1 MFLRHIYSLLP
12 LSAGGCFIFVV
23 ESGARMSLRKFKKIS
38 LLMAYATGIYIFFP
52 NDAYAMH
59 IMEGFLPF
67 NWAAFWWLAMLP
79 FVIVGVRSIKKT
91 VTLHPSLKMLL
102 GMAGAFAFVLSAL
115 KIPSVTG
122 SSSHPTGV
130 GLGTILFGP
139 TAMTVLGMI
148 VLIFQA
154 LLLAHGGITTL
165 GANTFS
171 MGIVGPFVSYGI
183 YKGTKKIGAPLWLS
197 VFLSATLGDLMT
209 YVTTAFQLGLA
220 FPAATGGVIAS
231 SLKFM
236 SIFAF
241 TQIPLAI
248 SEGILT
254 VMVINV
260 LSSYSLKELQ
270 ILSVFTGKELPTNKR
285 GVKE

>member
-1 MFLRHIYSLLP
+1 MD
-12 LSAGGCFIFVV
+12 
-23 ESGARMSLRKFKKIS
+23 LRKIKNIG
-38 LLMAYATGIYIFFP
+38 LLIAYIIAVYIVFP
-52 NDAYAMH
+52 NNAYAMH

-67 NWAAFWWLAMLP
+67 NWAAFWWIVMIP
-79 FVIVGVRSIKKT
+79 FVIAGVRSIKKT

-122 SSSHPTGV
+122 SCSHPTGV

-139 TAMTVLGMI
+139 LAMTVLGMI
-148 VLIFQA
+148 VLVFQA
-154 LLLAHGGITTL
+154 LLIAHGGITTL

-183 YKGTKKIGAPLWLS
+183 YKGCKKLGAPLWLS

-209 YVTTAFQLGLA
+209 YITTSFQLGLA
-220 FPAATGGVIAS
+220 FPAASGGVMAS
-231 SLKFM
+231 ALKFM

-241 TQIPLAI
+241 TQLPLAI

-254 VMVINV
+254 VLVINI
-260 LSSYSLKELQ
+260 LSAYSQKELQ
-270 ILSVFTGKELPTNKR
+270 FLGVFTGKELPTRKQ
-285 GVKE
+285 GVKA

>member
-1 MFLRHIYSLLP
+1 
-12 LSAGGCFIFVV
+12 
-23 ESGARMSLRKFKKIS
+23 
-38 LLMAYATGIYIFFP
+38 MAYVLAIYIVFP
-52 NDAYAMH
+52 NNAYGMH

-67 NWAAFWWLAMLP
+67 NWAAFWWLAMIP
-79 FVIVGVRSIKKT
+79 FVIAGVRSIKKT
-91 VTLHPSLKMLL
+91 VALHPSLKMLL

-122 SSSHPTGV
+122 SCSHPTGV

-183 YKGTKKIGAPLWLS
+183 YKGCKKLGTPLWLS

-209 YVTTAFQLGLA
+209 YITTSFQLGLA
-220 FPAATGGVIAS
+220 FPAASGGVLAS
-231 SLKFM
+231 VLKFV

-241 TQIPLAI
+241 TQVPLAI

-254 VMVINV
+254 VMVINI
-260 LSSYSLKELQ
+260 LSAYNQKELGF
-270 ILSVFTGKELPTNKR
+270 LGVFTGKELPIKKQ
-285 GVKE
+285 GVKA

>member
-1 MFLRHIYSLLP
+1 M
-12 LSAGGCFIFVV
+12 G
-23 ESGARMSLRKFKKIS
+23 LRKFKNIG
-38 LLMAYATGIYIFFP
+38 LLITYVLVVYMIFP
-52 NDAYAMH
+52 NNAYAMH

-67 NWAAFWWLAMLP
+67 NWAAFWWIVMIP
-79 FVIVGVRSIKKT
+79 FVIAGVRSIKKT

-122 SSSHPTGV
+122 SCSHPTGV

-139 TAMTVLGMI
+139 LAMTVLGMI

-154 LLLAHGGITTL
+154 LLIAHGGITTL

-183 YKGTKKIGAPLWLS
+183 YKGCNKLGAPLWLS

-209 YVTTAFQLGLA
+209 YITTSFQLGLA
-220 FPAATGGVIAS
+220 FPAASGGVMAS
-231 SLKFM
+231 ALKFM

-241 TQIPLAI
+241 TQLPLAI

-254 VMVINV
+254 VLVINI
-260 LSSYSLKELQ
+260 LSTYSKKELQ
-270 ILSVFTGKELPTNKR
+270 FLGVFTGKELPNNKR
-285 GVKE
+285 EVKA

>member
-1 MFLRHIYSLLP
+1 MNLRMFKNIGLL
-12 LSAGGCFIFVV
+12 I
-23 ESGARMSLRKFKKIS
+23 
-38 LLMAYATGIYIFFP
+38 AYVIAVYIVFP
-52 NDAYAMH
+52 NNAYAMH

-67 NWAAFWWLAMLP
+67 NWAAFWWIAMIP
-79 FVIVGVRSIKKT
+79 FVIAGVRSIKRT
-91 VTLHPSLKMLL
+91 VTLHPSLKMML

-122 SSSHPTGV
+122 SCSHPTGV

-183 YKGTKKIGAPLWLS
+183 YKGCKRLGAPLWLS

-209 YVTTAFQLGLA
+209 YITTSFQLGLA
-220 FPAATGGVIAS
+220 FPAVSGGVMAS
-231 SLKFM
+231 TLKFM
-236 SIFAF
+236 GIFAF
-241 TQIPLAI
+241 TQLPLAI

-254 VMVINV
+254 VMVINI
-260 LSSYSLKELQ
+260 LSAYSQKELQ
-270 ILSVFTGKELPTNKR
+270 FLSVFTGKELPTSKR
-285 GVKE
+285 GVKA